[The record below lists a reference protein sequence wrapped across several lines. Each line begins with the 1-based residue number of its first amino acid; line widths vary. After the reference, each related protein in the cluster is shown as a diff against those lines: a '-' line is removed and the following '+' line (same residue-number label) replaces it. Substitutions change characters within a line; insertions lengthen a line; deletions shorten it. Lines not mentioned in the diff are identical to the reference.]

1 MIDKEIIRSNPELLR
16 KALTDRGADLSILGE
31 LEGLDAKW
39 RELKAEGDSLRAERN
54 KLGLEIAAA
63 AKEKKDISK
72 LKKKGEEIAKKLGK
86 AGEKEERFEEE
97 RRQVMLRIPNIPH
110 PSAPVGKDSRDN
122 PEVRK
127 WGTPKKK
134 SADVEPH
141 HDLGPR
147 LGVIDFERGVKLG
160 GHRFTVMSGW
170 AARLERAL
178 VSFMLALQISRG
190 YKEFYVPYM
199 VKGEILEGTG
209 QLPKFAEELYHTGGD
224 GLWLIPTAE
233 VPLTNL
239 HRGEILEEAQLPLKY
254 CAFTPCFRREAGA
267 YGKDI
272 KGLIRQHQF
281 DKVELVKFSLPEHSY
296 RELEGMVNDAETV
309 LRQLELPY
317 KVVELCTGDL
327 GFASAKTY
335 DLEVWIPSQD
345 TYREISSC
353 SDCEAFQ
360 ARRANIR
367 VRRQKGLE
375 FAHTLNGSGVA
386 VGRALIAVV
395 ENHQEDRGIRIP
407 KALQPYME
415 TDWIDTR

>member
-1 MIDKEIIRSNPELLR
+1 MLDKEIIRSNPELL
-16 KALTDRGADLSILGE
+16 KQALKNRNADPAILAE
-31 LEGLDAKW
+31 IEKLDAKW
-39 RELKAEGDSLRAERN
+39 RELKGEGDSLRADRN

-72 LKKKGEEIAKKLGK
+72 LKKKGEEIAKKLEK
-86 AGEKEERFEEE
+86 AGEKEQKFEEE
-97 RRQVMLRIPNIPH
+97 RKQLMMRIPNIPH
-110 PSAPVGKDSRDN
+110 SSVPVGKDSREN
-122 PEVRK
+122 PEARK

-134 SADVEPH
+134 STDVEAH
-141 HDLGPR
+141 HDLGTR

-170 AARLERAL
+170 AVRLERAL
-178 VSFMLALQISRG
+178 TSFMLALHTSRG
-190 YKEFYVPYM
+190 YKEFYVPYL
-199 VKGEILEGTG
+199 VKTEILEGTG
-209 QLPKFAEELYHTGGD
+209 QLPKFAEELYQATD

-239 HRGEILEEAQLPLKY
+239 HREEVLEESQLTLKY
-254 CAFTPCFRREAGA
+254 CAYTPCFRREAGA

-281 DKVELVKFSLPEHSY
+281 DKVELVKFALPEHSY
-296 RELEGMVNDAETV
+296 KELEGMVQDAETV
-309 LRQLELPY
+309 LKQLELPY
-317 KVVELCTGDL
+317 KVIELCTGDL

-353 SDCEAFQ
+353 SNCEAFQ

-367 VRRQKGLE
+367 VRRQKGME

-395 ENHQEDRGIRIP
+395 ENHQESGGIKIP
-407 KALQPYME
+407 KALQPHMG
-415 TDWIDTR
+415 TDWIDTK

>member
-1 MIDKEIIRSNPELLR
+1 MLDKDIIRNNPELLK
-16 KALTDRGADLSILGE
+16 KALQDRGADLSILSE
-31 LEGLDAKW
+31 IEKLDAKW
-39 RELKAEGDSLRAERN
+39 RELKGEGDALRADRN

-72 LKKKGEEIAKKLGK
+72 LKKKGEEIAKKLEK
-86 AGEKEERFEEE
+86 AGEKEQKFEEE
-97 RRQVMLRIPNIPH
+97 RKQVMMRIPNIPH
-110 PSAPVGKDSRDN
+110 SSVPVGKDSRDN

-127 WGTPKKK
+127 WGVPKKK
-134 SADVEPH
+134 SSDVESH
-141 HDLGPR
+141 HDLGTR

-170 AARLERAL
+170 AVRLERAL
-178 VSFMLALQISRG
+178 TSFMLALHTSRG
-190 YKEFYVPYM
+190 YKEFYVPYL
-199 VKGEILEGTG
+199 VKTEILEGTG
-209 QLPKFAEELYHTGGD
+209 QLPKFAEELYQATD
-224 GLWLIPTAE
+224 NLWLIPTAE

-239 HRGEILEEAQLPLKY
+239 HREEVLEESQLPFKY

-281 DKVELVKFSLPEHSY
+281 DKVELVKFALQENSY
-296 RELEGMVNDAETV
+296 KELEGMVQDAETV
-309 LRQLELPY
+309 LKQLDLPY
-317 KVVELCTGDL
+317 KVIELCTGDM

-353 SDCEAFQ
+353 SNCEAFQ

-367 VRRQKGLE
+367 VRRKAGME

-395 ENHQEDRGIRIP
+395 ENHQESGGIKIP
-407 KALQPYME
+407 KALQPHMG
-415 TDWIDTR
+415 TDWIDTK

>member
-1 MIDKEIIRSNPELLR
+1 MLDKEIVRSNPGLLEQ
-16 KALTDRGADLSILGE
+16 ALKNRNADPAILAG
-31 LEGLDAKW
+31 LEKLDAKW

-54 KLGLEIAAA
+54 RLGLEIAAA
-63 AKEKKDISK
+63 AKEKRDISG
-72 LKKKGEEIAKKLGK
+72 LKKKGEEIAKKLEK
-86 AGEKEERFEEE
+86 VGEKEQKFEEE
-97 RRQVMLRIPNIPH
+97 RRQVMMRIPNIPH
-110 PSAPVGKDSRDN
+110 SSVPVGKDSHSNLEIR
-122 PEVRK
+122 R

-134 SADVEPH
+134 STDVEAH
-141 HDLGPR
+141 HDLGTR
-147 LGVIDFERGVKLG
+147 LGVIDFERGAKLG

-178 VSFMLALQISRG
+178 ISFMLALHTSRG

-199 VKGEILEGTG
+199 VKTEILEGTG
-209 QLPKFAEELYHTGGD
+209 QLPKFAEELYQATD

-239 HRGEILEEAQLPLKY
+239 HREEVLEESELPLKY

-281 DKVELVKFSLPEHSY
+281 DKVELVKFSLPEDSY
-296 RELEGMVNDAETV
+296 KELEGMVQDAETV

-317 KVVELCTGDL
+317 RVVELCTGDL
-327 GFASAKTY
+327 GFSSAKTY

-353 SDCEAFQ
+353 SNCEAFQ

-367 VRRQKGLE
+367 VRRQKGME
-375 FAHTLNGSGVA
+375 FVHTLNGSGVA
-386 VGRALIAVV
+386 VGRALISVV
-395 ENHQEDRGIRIP
+395 ENHQESGGIRIP
-407 KALQPYME
+407 RALQPHMG
-415 TDWIDTR
+415 TDWIDTK